1 MAKKMKLSG
10 CPFCGGKAFWRK
22 GDKQT
27 KMNDNVT
34 CHECFAEIEGDYTP
48 MSALE
53 AWNRRTA
60 DHFVHKNDREVNIEG
75 ENL

>member
-1 MAKKMKLSG
+1 MEKTLILKC

-22 GDKQT
+22 GNKLVR
-27 KMNDNVT
+27 MNDNVT

-53 AWNRRTA
+53 PWNRRTA
-60 DHFVHKNDREVNIEG
+60 DNSKNDREVTIGE